1 MNKLNI
7 LICVLPIT
15 LLFLPVVVAL
25 EGESPADT
33 FDRLTG
39 EFLVLVVAASAFF
52 IVLGVI
58 LIIVGGASPKL
69 RVWGAGIIVAVLFG
83 NFVLLAA
90 PWVLELIQ
98 PEIPNID

>member
-7 LICVLPIT
+7 LIGILTVALI
-15 LLFLPVVVAL
+15 FMPVVVGL

-33 FDRLTG
+33 IDRLTD
-39 EFLVLVVAASAFF
+39 ESLVVVIAASAFF

-69 RVWGAGIIVAVLFG
+69 RVWGAGVIVAVFLG

-98 PEIPNID
+98 PE

>member
-7 LICVLPIT
+7 LIGMLTVT
-15 LLFLPVVVAL
+15 LLFLPGVFAL

-33 FDRLTG
+33 FDRLTA
-39 EFLVLVVAASAFF
+39 ESLVLVVAASAFF

-69 RVWGAGIIVAVLFG
+69 RVWGAGVIVAVLFG
-83 NFVLLAA
+83 NLVLLGA

-98 PEIPNID
+98 PAAVVD